1 MLQHLIPQER
11 VRKFYDTIV
20 KTQKLNS
27 ADALKLKGRVQFTAG
42 ELFGRVVK
50 TCLTRVTSHA
60 YRSGSTDVSDSL
72 ASFLL
77 LFNTFLLAQKPR
89 LVSLSLSQ
97 TWTVFADASYKQEIE
112 GDQSLPLVS
121 VRETQQFLLFG
132 AFRKRS

>member
-1 MLQHLIPQER
+1 LLQHSIPQER

-42 ELFGRVVK
+42 ELFGRVAK
-50 TCLTRVTSHA
+50 TS
-60 YRSGSTDVSDSL
+60 
-72 ASFLL
+72 
-77 LFNTFLLAQKPR
+77 R

-112 GDQSLPLVS
+112 GDQSLPLEAS
-121 VRETQQFLLFG
+121 
-132 AFRKRS
+132 